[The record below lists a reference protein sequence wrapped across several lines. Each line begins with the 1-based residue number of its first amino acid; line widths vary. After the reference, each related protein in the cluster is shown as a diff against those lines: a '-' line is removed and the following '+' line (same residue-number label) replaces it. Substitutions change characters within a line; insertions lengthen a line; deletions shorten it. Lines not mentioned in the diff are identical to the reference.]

1 MSEPKS
7 EPPFFIII
15 ILLLALVTVLPLL
28 GLTPANIIEVGNE
41 TEAKIL
47 AEQLR
52 ELIGMLILYTFV
64 PFVIIIFLIFAS
76 RPPLALVIYQAI
88 KEKYDLW
95 YFKHFP
101 HKVPF
106 GEKWNRMLE
115 RLDYMA
121 WLEKK
126 GIKFTWEDV

>member
-1 MSEPKS
+1 LSEPKS
-7 EPPFFIII
+7 DSPFLIII
-15 ILLLALVTVLPLL
+15 ILLLALATVLTLL

-41 TEAKIL
+41 TETKIL

-52 ELIGMLILYTFV
+52 ELIGMLIIFI
-64 PFVIIIFLIFAS
+64 PFAIIALLFAS
-76 RPPLALVIYQAI
+76 RPPLALVIYETI

-95 YFKHFP
+95 YFRHFP

-126 GIKFTWEDV
+126 GFKFTWEDV

>member
-7 EPPFFIII
+7 DPPFLIII
-15 ILLLALVTVLPLL
+15 ILLLALVTVLTLL

-41 TEAKIL
+41 TEAKII

-52 ELIGMLILYTFV
+52 ELIGMLILYTYV
-64 PFVIIIFLIFAS
+64 PFIVVILLFAS
-76 RPPLALVIYQAI
+76 RPPLALVIYKTI
-88 KEKYDLW
+88 KEKIDLW

>member
-7 EPPFFIII
+7 DPPFLIII
-15 ILLLALVTVLPLL
+15 ILLLALVTVLTLF

-64 PFVIIIFLIFAS
+64 PFIIIVFLFAS
-76 RPPLALVIYQAI
+76 RPPIALVIYEAI

-126 GIKFTWEDV
+126 GIKCSWEDV

>member
-7 EPPFFIII
+7 DPPFLVII
-15 ILLLALVTVLPLL
+15 ILLLALVTVLSLL

-64 PFVIIIFLIFAS
+64 PFAIIVLLYAS
-76 RPPLALVIYQAI
+76 RPPLAQIIYQAI

-95 YFKHFP
+95 YFRHFP

-115 RLDYMA
+115 RLEYMA

-126 GIKFTWEDV
+126 GYHFTWEDV